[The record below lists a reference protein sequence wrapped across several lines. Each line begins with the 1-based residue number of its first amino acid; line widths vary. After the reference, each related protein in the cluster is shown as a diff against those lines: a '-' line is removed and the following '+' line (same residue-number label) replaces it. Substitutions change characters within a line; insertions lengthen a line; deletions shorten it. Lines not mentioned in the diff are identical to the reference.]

1 MKVELRN
8 ISKSF
13 GKTEAVKSVDFT
25 LNRGKIHALLG
36 ENGAGKSTL
45 MNILGGVLPPDQG
58 EIFLDGK
65 RVIFESP
72 AESLDAGNAFI
83 HQELNLIND
92 LTVYENLFIGRELK
106 RKNGL
111 LDIDSMCKKT
121 KEILDRMEIDL
132 DPKTM
137 VRDLD
142 VSYKQIVE
150 ISRALLMNAAV
161 IIMDEPTTSLTGSEI
176 EQVFEMMEV
185 LKKQGVGLVFI
196 SHKLNEVIQICD
208 RYTILRDGMMVA
220 EGDVSEVTTEDLARL
235 MVGHKVRTVAV
246 QRPRDRGHE
255 VFRVED
261 LTDRDDFRYISFS
274 VEAGEVLGFTGLL
287 GDGSSELFQSIFG
300 AGGDYTGKIYFEGKP
315 IKIQIP
321 TQALSLGIGYLPR
334 NRKENGIIKDM
345 NTLENGTIVIW
356 PKNAR
361 FGFIDF
367 DYQNQLFDA
376 QVNNLRIKMGDKTD
390 PITSLSGGNQQKI
403 FLAKWLNIQPKL
415 LILDNP
421 TQGIDVGAKEEIYDI
436 IHDLADQGVVIIVL
450 FSEAKEVV
458 RVCDRALV
466 MYHGELNGEL
476 SGEQMD
482 EHNIMRLT
490 TGASLNNAI
499 IALSHREGCRDVKYQ

>member
-8 ISKSF
+8 ISRNF
-13 GKTEAVKSVDFT
+13 GKIEAVKNVDFT
-25 LNRGKIHALLG
+25 LMGGEIHALLG

-45 MNILGGVLPPDQG
+45 MNILGGVLPPDEG
-58 EIFLDGK
+58 KIFLDGK
-65 RVIFESP
+65 RVVFESP
-72 AESLDAGNAFI
+72 AQSLDAGIAFI

-92 LTVYENLFIGRELK
+92 LTIYENLFIGRELK

-111 LDIDSMCKKT
+111 LDIERMCRKT
-121 KEILDRMEIDL
+121 KDILERMEIDL
-132 DPKTM
+132 DPRTL

-142 VSYKQIVE
+142 ASYKQIVE

-176 EQVFEMMEV
+176 ERVFEMMKV
-185 LKKQGVGLVFI
+185 LKNQGVGLVFI
-196 SHKLNEVIQICD
+196 SHKLNEVMQICD
-208 RYTILRDGMMVA
+208 WYTILRDGTRVA
-220 EGDVSEVTTEDLARL
+220 DGKVAEVTTDDLARL
-235 MVGHKVRTVAV
+235 MVGHKVRTMAL
-246 QRPRDRGHE
+246 QRVRDRGHE
-255 VFRVED
+255 VLRVEG
-261 LTDRDDFRYISFS
+261 LTDRDAFRGITFS

-287 GDGSSELFQSIFG
+287 GDGRSELFQSIFG
-300 AGGDYTGKIYFEGKP
+300 AGSDYSGKIYFEGQS
-315 IKIQIP
+315 IKIGDP
-321 TQALSLGIGYLPR
+321 NQALSLGIGYLPR

-345 NTLENGTIVIW
+345 TTLENGTIVIW

-361 FGFIDF
+361 FGFINF
-367 DYQNQLFDA
+367 DYQNRLFDA

-403 FLAKWLNIQPKL
+403 VLAKWLNIQPKL

-436 IHDLADQGVVIIVL
+436 IHDLADQGVAVIVL
-450 FSEAKEVV
+450 FSEAQEVV

-476 SGEQMD
+476 VGENMN
-482 EHNIMRLT
+482 EHNIMRLA
-490 TGASLNNAI
+490 TGASLNYKIKENN
-499 IALSHREGCRDVKYQ
+499 GYD

>member
-1 MKVELRN
+1 MDVKLRN
-8 ISKSF
+8 ISKNF
-13 GKTEAVKSVDFT
+13 GKIEAVKNVDFT
-25 LNRGKIHALLG
+25 LMGGEIHALLG

-45 MNILGGVLPPDQG
+45 MNILGGVLPQDKG
-58 EIFLDGK
+58 EIYLDGE
-65 RVIFESP
+65 RVVFESP
-72 AESLDAGNAFI
+72 AESLDAGIAFI

-106 RKNGL
+106 KRNGL
-111 LDIDSMCKKT
+111 LDLERMCHKT
-121 KEILDRMEIDL
+121 KEILNRMEIDL

-142 VSYKQIVE
+142 ASYKQIVE

-176 EQVFEMMEV
+176 EQVFEMMRV
-185 LKKQGVGLVFI
+185 LKRQGVGLVFI
-196 SHKLNEVIQICD
+196 SHKLNEVIQVCD
-208 RYTILRDGMMVA
+208 WYTILRDGERVA
-220 EGDVSEVTTEDLARL
+220 DGKVSEVTTEDLAHL
-235 MVGHKVRTVAV
+235 MVGHKVRTTAL
-246 QRPRDRGHE
+246 QRERDRGHE
-255 VFRVED
+255 VLRVEG
-261 LTDRDDFRYISFS
+261 LTDKDTFRDISFS

-287 GDGSSELFQSIFG
+287 GDGRSELFQSIFG
-300 AGGDYTGKIYFEGKP
+300 AGEDYTGKIYFEGQL
-315 IKIQIP
+315 IKIQNP

-367 DYQNQLFDA
+367 DYQNQLFDT

-403 FLAKWLNIQPKL
+403 VLAKWLNIQPKL

-436 IHDLADQGVVIIVL
+436 IHDLADQGVAIIVL
-450 FSEAKEVV
+450 FSEAQEVV
-458 RVCDRALV
+458 RVCDRAIV

-476 SGEQMD
+476 TGTTMD
-482 EHNIMRLT
+482 EHNIMRLA
-490 TGASLNNAI
+490 TGASLNSMKENN
-499 IALSHREGCRDVKYQ
+499 RYD